1 MVQVNGTPQGS
12 VISPTLFLIGIS
24 DLPNII
30 EAPVKYSVFADDLT
44 IYMTSSNFS
53 LLKEF
58 LQNATNKLNA
68 WSTQQ
73 GLRLSPSK
81 TKCIIFS
88 NKQKNPPNCIIKIGN
103 ESIENV
109 STIRILGLTLDR
121 KLSWNDHIHNLKNQG
136 IKSLNVLKM
145 TAHKNWGAD
154 RKTLKNLYQS
164 LSLSKIDY
172 GSIIYNSAKSSTL
185 KKLEPIQNSALR
197 LIIGAMYTSPVSSLH
212 VEANVLPLKFRRCFL
227 SIKYYIKL
235 LTRTT
240 NSTYPNTV
248 NPNFY
253 SLNLKKANIPK
264 PLGIRCKIDIEN
276 SNLQVPHNL
285 TPNIIANFQKQLK
298 KNIAQ
303 RWQIDWHAL
312 SHTSKLFQIKPEITE
327 WKSAYRTNRR
337 EETIIGRLRIGHCL
351 NTHSYIFHKT
361 PAPMCENCREALT
374 VDHFL
379 SKCTLYNNQRKT
391 YFNKTQCELYEMVT
405 DD

>member
-1 MVQVNGTPQGS
+1 MDLLVKLHQQVSDGFVNKQYTALISFDFEKAFDRIWRFKILKKLQEWNITGNLFKFIEQFLKKRTFQVRLNSILSPVMVQVNGTPQGS

-88 NKQKNPPNCIIKIGN
+88 NKRKNPPNCIIKIGN

-240 NSTYPNTV
+240 NPTYPNTV

-253 SLNLKKANIPK
+253 SLYLKKANIPK

-285 TPNIIANFQKQLK
+285 TPNIIANF
-298 KNIAQ
+298 
-303 RWQIDWHAL
+303 
-312 SHTSKLFQIKPEITE
+312 
-327 WKSAYRTNRR
+327 
-337 EETIIGRLRIGHCL
+337 
-351 NTHSYIFHKT
+351 
-361 PAPMCENCREALT
+361 
-374 VDHFL
+374 
-379 SKCTLYNNQRKT
+379 
-391 YFNKTQCELYEMVT
+391 
-405 DD
+405 